1 MRLASLSYCGCEG
14 TLYKAGCGRGALSA
28 KGEVVVLII
37 KASRYCVVS
46 VFLDVD
52 FLLN

>member
-1 MRLASLSYCGCEG
+1 MDVRGRSIRLVVEGGLSE
-14 TLYKAGCGRGALSA
+14 